1 MAAIATITIADG
13 VTPTAVNHVF
23 QPIQTNP
30 ALYKRTGVADQ
41 PAAAMER
48 VQANLKQAVG
58 TNGLNTV
65 ELVLAVPVLEQTSG
79 GSSTGYVAPPA
90 IAHEM
95 KAKVTFYLHGRSV
108 IAGRRD
114 LRVMLSNML
123 KDPQII
129 DLIDN
134 LTPPN

>member
-1 MAAIATITIADG
+1 MAAIASITIADG

-30 ALYKRTGVADQ
+30 AQYKRTGVADQ

-48 VQANLKQAVG
+48 VQANLKQAAG

-65 ELVLAVPVLEQTSG
+65 DLVLALPVLEQTSG
-79 GSSTGYVAPPA
+79 GTSSGYVAPPS

-108 IAGRRD
+108 VAGRRD
-114 LRVMLSNML
+114 LRVMLSNLL